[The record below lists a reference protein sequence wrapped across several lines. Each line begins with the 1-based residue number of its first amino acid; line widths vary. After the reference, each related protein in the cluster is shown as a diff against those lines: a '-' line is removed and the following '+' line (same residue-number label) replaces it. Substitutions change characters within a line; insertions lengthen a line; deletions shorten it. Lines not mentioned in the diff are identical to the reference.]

1 MKIMKIPK
9 LATLIAP
16 LFILLIPAGLC
27 LAETLHDG
35 KQPMNLEILRQCV
48 TDGIA
53 STGREPTSDQIA
65 LLMETAAAESKCGMF
80 NVPYK
85 LKGSFGIFQITEST
99 AKDTLAWL
107 ERSDARLWHDLLESC
122 FNPAET
128 LVDNLIFNPEFSASI
143 AWLIYRRMGG
153 KRLDI
158 STREARAKAWKRIY
172 NTIQGA
178 GTESGY
184 LRAARECLD
193 AD

>member
-1 MKIMKIPK
+1 MKKILT
-9 LATLIAP
+9 LA
-16 LFILLIPAGLC
+16 LFLLLIPTRAVI
-27 LAETLHDG
+27 ATEHDG

-53 STGREPTSDQIA
+53 ATGREPTPDQIA

-107 ERSDARLWHDLLESC
+107 ERSDTRLWHDLLASC
-122 FNPAET
+122 FNPSET
-128 LVDNLIFNPEFSASI
+128 LVDNLIFNAEFSAAI
-143 AWLIYRRMGG
+143 AWLVYRRMGG

-172 NTIQGA
+172 NTTLGV

-184 LRAARECLD
+184 LKAAKECLD
-193 AD
+193 E